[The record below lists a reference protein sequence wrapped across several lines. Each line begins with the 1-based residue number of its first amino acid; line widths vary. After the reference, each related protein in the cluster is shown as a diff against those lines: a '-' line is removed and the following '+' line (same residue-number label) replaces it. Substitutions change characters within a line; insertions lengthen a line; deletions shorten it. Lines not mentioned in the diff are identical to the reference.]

1 MLKIF
6 RYLKDNILSVIL
18 IILLLIVQANCDL
31 TIPEYT
37 SNIINVGVQQGG
49 VSEVNPKVIRASKLD
64 EILLFVSDKEKK

>member
-31 TIPEYT
+31 TIP
-37 SNIINVGVQQGG
+37 
-49 VSEVNPKVIRASKLD
+49 KLY
-64 EILLFVSDKEKK
+64 F